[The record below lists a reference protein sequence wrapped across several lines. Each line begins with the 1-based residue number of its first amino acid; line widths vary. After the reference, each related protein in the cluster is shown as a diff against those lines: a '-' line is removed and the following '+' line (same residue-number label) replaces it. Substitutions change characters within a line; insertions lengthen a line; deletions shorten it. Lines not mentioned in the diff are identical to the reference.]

1 MKNKGFIISSDAFL
15 GLTLLSILILVSIS
29 YISQVD
35 TNTWN
40 NIDLINAGRDLSIVL
55 DKSGVLEDAIK
66 QSSTE
71 VLSNKLVTTQNN
83 ICFEVN
89 VFSEENLG
97 VPMMSS
103 IKAGCVKNY
112 SELVV
117 VNRSFVVRDN
127 ALKFYLVKVEAWYK

>member
-15 GLTLLSILILVSIS
+15 GLTLLSILILISIS

-35 TNTWN
+35 TNSWN

-89 VFSEENLG
+89 VFNEENLG

-117 VNRSFVVRDN
+117 VNRSFVVEDN
-127 ALKFYLVKVEAWYK
+127 TLDFYLVKVEAWYK